1 MLKKPKPLSKKD
13 EKFFAEL
20 KEKQNAHDKVMMECI
35 ERWLNNKE
43 SQKTSASSS

>member
-20 KEKQNAHDKVMMECI
+20 KEKQNAHAKFTMECI
-35 ERWLNNKE
+35 ERWLNSKE
-43 SQKTSASSS
+43 SQRMSVSSN